1 MTQSPDNK
9 LINGFLEHNSHIIL
23 KIYEDCFPMIEKM
36 VMNSGGVS
44 EQAED
49 IFQEAMIVAYRK
61 IVSGKFELRCK
72 LSTYLYA
79 VSKKIWTQEKRKNNK
94 RVHITFDS
102 NIDLVEEPEYFTDE
116 NNFKQIEIIGKH
128 FSELSPDCQKILRM
142 HFNKV
147 NICEIQRVMGYDS
160 PHYAMDRKYR
170 CKRSLMKRIMNDPKF
185 KRIKNEYSGQI

>member
-1 MTQSPDNK
+1 MTESIEK
-9 LINGFLEHNSHIIL
+9 ILITGFIEHNSRIIL

-49 IFQEAMIVAYRK
+49 IFQDAMIVAYRK

-72 LSTYLYA
+72 FSTYLYA
-79 VSKKIWTQEKRKNNK
+79 VSKKIWTQEKRKN
-94 RVHITFDS
+94 RRRHVTLDS
-102 NIDLVEEPEYFTDE
+102 NTDLVEEPEYFFDE
-116 NNFKQIEIIGKH
+116 NNLKQVEIIGKH
-128 FSELSPDCQKILRM
+128 FSELSPDCQKILKM

-147 NICEIQRVMGYDS
+147 SICEIQRVMGYDS

-170 CKRSLMKRIMNDPKF
+170 CKKSLMKRIMNDPKF
-185 KRIKNEYSGQI
+185 KTITNEYSGQI